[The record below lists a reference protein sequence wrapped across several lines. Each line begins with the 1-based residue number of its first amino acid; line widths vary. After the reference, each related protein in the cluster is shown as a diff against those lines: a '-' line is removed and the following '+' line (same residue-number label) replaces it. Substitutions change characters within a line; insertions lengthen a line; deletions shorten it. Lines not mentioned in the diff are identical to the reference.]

1 MDWNMPVVGTLLN
14 VDQALSLP
22 RFVTDKLKQ
31 SPLSG
36 LFPDANIT
44 H

>member
-1 MDWNMPVVGTLLN
+1 MPVVGTLLN
-14 VDQALSLP
+14 VAQALSLP

-36 LFPDANIT
+36 LFSDANIT